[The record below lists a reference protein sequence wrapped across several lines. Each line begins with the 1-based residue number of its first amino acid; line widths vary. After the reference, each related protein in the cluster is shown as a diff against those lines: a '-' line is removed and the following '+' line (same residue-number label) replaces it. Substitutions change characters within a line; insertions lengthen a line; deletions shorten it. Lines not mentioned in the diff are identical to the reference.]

1 MSDDENKLA
10 KKEAKALKKEAH
22 LRAKAEEAALHGKHH
37 KAEKLE
43 VFNASTQD

>member
-1 MSDDENKLA
+1 MTNWLHPPSFQ
-10 KKEAKALKKEAH
+10 KEAH

-43 VFNASTQD
+43 VFNASIQD